1 VRRPNFLAWPDPD
14 AERLFGVEMPG
25 KKQRRRR
32 DHRAKAPKP
41 DKPLV
46 LYFTRA
52 QLTALRANVA
62 KAILT
67 SHKYNQRNQ

>member
-1 VRRPNFLAWPDPD
+1 MRRPNFLATPDPD
-14 AERLFGVEMPG
+14 AETLYGVEMPG
-25 KKQRRRR
+25 CRQRRRHDR
-32 DHRAKAPKP
+32 RSKSPRP

-62 KAILT
+62 KVILR
-67 SHKYNQRNQ
+67 SFKQ